1 MELLPQLQPCMF
13 ERVRI
18 VTPVS
23 PAGGN
28 RLEGGVHEGDLP
40 EVLENLGVF
49 VVLDAVADGFQ
60 SYPGSGF

>member
-18 VTPVS
+18 VTPVR

-28 RLEGGVHEGDLP
+28 RLEGGVHEGELP
-40 EVLENLGVF
+40 EVLENLGIF